1 MKKIVAVLVAV
12 ILFLSFIPSAFADDF
27 DYNSVLGS
35 RNGYSYDKF
44 TKTWKW
50 YQAYVEEYRDG
61 NVVIGMDCTGENGSS
76 NPTLT
81 TIYAKVL
88 DNNGDNMRTVKS
100 IAFLIG
106 DDLYSYDSLL
116 NTDFSSTTILGAQGQ
131 LLIKAIAECNASDVA
146 VKIGTD
152 KGDLTIEFNSTELTN
167 TLKEFCRVYTKYNI
181 WDYYTDR
188 SLSEDFEKAFPLSVN
203 GISASELLENN

>member
-1 MKKIVAVLVAV
+1 MKKTLTILLAVVL
-12 ILFLSFIPSAFADDF
+12 LLSFIPTAFADDF
-27 DYNSVLGS
+27 DFNAVLGS

-50 YQAYVEEYRDG
+50 YQAYVEEYSDG

-76 NPTLT
+76 NPVMT

-88 DNNGDNMRTVKS
+88 DTNGNTMRTVKS

-106 DDLYSYDSLL
+106 DDLYSYESLL
-116 NTDFSSTTILGAQGQ
+116 ERDSSSTTLLGEQGQ
-131 LLIKAIAECNASDVA
+131 LLIKAIAECNSSNVA
-146 VKIGTD
+146 VKIRTD
-152 KGDLTIEFNSTELTN
+152 KGDLTFDLNSTELTN

-181 WDYYTDR
+181 WDYYTDT
-188 SLSEDFEKAFPLSVN
+188 SLSENFEKAFPLSVN
-203 GISASELLENN
+203 GTPASTLLENN

>member
-12 ILFLSFIPSAFADDF
+12 ILVLSFIPSAFADDF

>member
-12 ILFLSFIPSAFADDF
+12 ILVLSFIPSAFADDF
-27 DYNSVLGS
+27 DYNYVLGS

-188 SLSEDFEKAFPLSVN
+188 SLSEDFEKIFPLSVN